1 MTHRFVAT
9 VAYGWH
15 DSFPPGVYVPLAGLA
30 ESDAEEDFA
39 LEFQGGVGEPDG
51 QDIRLGMDSYCV
63 VTPAQ
68 NTAYGCLRTVEFE
81 GDLLR
86 LTFDPAHL
94 DDLGLDD
101 PVFEAVL
108 QAPAEKV
115 ARMKEALQRVLGYG
129 RTDAL
134 PVVTGF

>member
-1 MTHRFVAT
+1 MTYRFTASI
-9 VAYGWH
+9 AYGWH
-15 DSFPPGVYVPLAGLA
+15 ENLPPGVYVPLCGFA
-30 ESDAEEDFA
+30 ESEKEEDFA
-39 LEFQGGVGEPDG
+39 IEFQGGLEEPDE

-63 VTPAQ
+63 VTPDQ
-68 NTAYGCLRTVEFE
+68 NTAYGCLRTVELE

-101 PVFEAVL
+101 PVVEAVL
-108 QAPAEKV
+108 QAPTEDV
-115 ARMKEALQRVLGYG
+115 IRMKETLQHVLTYG

-134 PVVTGF
+134 PVVTGI